1 MEKIDF
7 YDRALIS
14 LKRQYSKDEVF
25 AALIKKLKETEVEV
39 GKLKAEIDFLE
50 NELQVDKEKKEINR
64 LGRIEARKDEMYK
77 TQLERCKKQQVE
89 IKRLRNEKNDL
100 IAKCYAIEQKYIKVC
115 KEIDGINGLD
125 QNVVN
130 ETKIVE
136 INKEWLA
143 GIIYKV
149 TVTECCK
156 IGPITNEKYC
166 PECGKKI
173 IR

>member
-1 MEKIDF
+1 MDF
-7 YDRALIS
+7 YDRTLIS

-39 GKLKAEIDFLE
+39 GKLKAEIDYLE
-50 NELQVDKEKKEINR
+50 NELQLDEEGKEVKR

-77 TQLERCKKQQVE
+77 TQLERCKKQQKE
-89 IKRLRNEKNDL
+89 IKKLRQERNDM
-100 IAKCYAIEQKYIKVC
+100 IAKCYTLEQKYIKEC
-115 KEIDGINGLD
+115 KSIEGTNETRIIEIDR
-125 QNVVN
+125 
-130 ETKIVE
+130 
-136 INKEWLA
+136 EWLA
-143 GIIYKV
+143 GILYKV
-149 TVTECCK
+149 SVTECCK